1 MKTMLKHIVMMRLK
15 SAENE
20 IKQKQMNKLKSML
33 EELKNSIDVLDFIEV
48 GLNFSTRQ
56 TAFDLVLV
64 THFKGETELDLYRD
78 HPDHLK
84 VLDYIREVVS
94 ETAVVDYLVD

>member
-1 MKTMLKHIVMMRLK
+1 MLKHIVMMRLK

-20 IKQKQMNKLKSML
+20 VKQEQMNKLKSML
-33 EELKNSIDVLDFIEV
+33 EDLKYSIDVLDFLEV
-48 GLNFSTRQ
+48 GLNFSTRP

-64 THFKGETELDLYRD
+64 TNFKGETELDLYRE
-78 HPDHLK
+78 HPKHLK

-94 ETAVVDYLVD
+94 ESAVVDYIVN